1 MILTIDIGNTNTVLG
16 IYEDGH
22 LKVSIR
28 ISSDSKKTVDEI
40 ALFIDQ
46 IFTLRGEDVKKVEGA
61 IVSSVVPVV
70 TDNVIKAVKVLT
82 GIQPLVVGPGTK
94 TGLNVKYDDPREVGA
109 DRIVN
114 AVGAI
119 DKYGA
124 PLIIIDFGTAT
135 TFCVIDDK
143 KNYLGGII
151 SPGIG
156 ISAEALFMKAA
167 KLPKVDLS
175 VPGKF
180 LNKNTVDAIRAGLMY
195 GAIGEVNYL
204 VENLKSETD
213 TEDALVIATGGL
225 ARTIADNTDTIDIV
239 DDELTLWGL
248 YKIYE
253 KNITDRQ

>member
-16 IYEDGH
+16 IYEDDE

-46 IFTLRGEDVKKVEGA
+46 IFTLRGFDVKHVKGA
-61 IVSSVVPVV
+61 IISSVVPIV
-70 TDNVIKAVKVLT
+70 TESMIRAVKTLIGVDP
-82 GIQPLVVGPGTK
+82 IVVGPGTK
-94 TGLNVKYDDPREVGA
+94 TGLNILYDDPREVGA

-124 PLIIIDFGTAT
+124 PLVIIDFGTAT
-135 TFCVIDDK
+135 TYCVIDSK
-143 KNYLGGII
+143 KKYLGGII
-151 SPGIG
+151 SPGIR
-156 ISAEALFMKAA
+156 ISAEALFLKAA

-175 VPGKF
+175 IPDNF
-180 LNKNTVDAIRAGLMY
+180 LNRNTVDAIRAGLMY

-204 VENLKSETD
+204 VENLKKETN
-213 TEDALVIATGGL
+213 TENAKVIATGGL
-225 ARTIADNTDTIDIV
+225 AHEISANTDTIDFV

-253 KNITDRQ
+253 KNASN

>member
-16 IYEDGH
+16 IYDNDK

-46 IFTLRGEDVKKVEGA
+46 IFTLRGVDVKNVRGA
-61 IVSSVVPVV
+61 IISSVVPIV
-70 TDNVIKAVKVLT
+70 TDNMIKAVKILI
-82 GIQPLVVGPGTK
+82 GIDPLVVGPGTK
-94 TGLNVKYDDPREVGA
+94 TGLNVLYDDPREVGA

-124 PLIIIDFGTAT
+124 PLVIIDFGTAT
-135 TFCVIDDK
+135 TFCVIDRDK
-143 KNYLGGII
+143 KYLGGII

-156 ISAEALFMKAA
+156 ISAEALFLKAA
-167 KLPKVDLS
+167 KLPKVDLI
-175 VPGKF
+175 VPDNF

-195 GAIGEVNYL
+195 GAIGEVDYI
-204 VENLKSETD
+204 VENLKKETD
-213 TEDALVIATGGL
+213 TEDAVVIATGGL
-225 ARTIADNTDTIDIV
+225 AKTIADNTDTIDIV

-253 KNITDRQ
+253 KNTSNR

>member
-16 IYEDGH
+16 IYEDEK

-46 IFTLRGEDVKKVEGA
+46 IFTLRGFDVKNVKGA
-61 IVSSVVPVV
+61 IISSVVPVV
-70 TDNVIKAVKVLT
+70 TDNMIKAVKTLIGVDP
-82 GIQPLVVGPGTK
+82 IVVGPGTK
-94 TGLNVKYDDPREVGA
+94 TGLNILYDDPREVGA

-124 PLIIIDFGTAT
+124 PLVIIDFGTAT
-135 TFCVIDDK
+135 TYCVIDSNK
-143 KNYLGGII
+143 KYLGGII
-151 SPGIG
+151 SPGIS
-156 ISAEALFMKAA
+156 ISAEALFFKAA

-175 VPGKF
+175 LPDNF

-204 VENLKSETD
+204 VENLKKETK
-213 TEDALVIATGGL
+213 TENAKVIATGGL
-225 ARTIADNTDTIDIV
+225 AHEIAANTDTIDYV

-253 KNITDRQ
+253 KNASN

>member
-16 IYEDGH
+16 IYEGYD

-46 IFTLRGEDVKKVEGA
+46 IFTLRGVDVTKIQGA
-61 IVSSVVPVV
+61 ILSSVVPMV
-70 TDNVIKAVKVLT
+70 TDNMIEAVKMLT
-82 GIQPLVVGPGTK
+82 GLEPIVVGPGTK
-94 TGLNVKYDDPREVGA
+94 TGLNVLYDDPKEVGA

-114 AVGAI
+114 AVGGI

-135 TFCVIDDK
+135 TYCVVDEK
-143 KNYLGGII
+143 SNYLGGII

-167 KLPKVDLS
+167 KLPKVDLT
-175 VPGKF
+175 VPESF
-180 LNKNTVDAIRAGLMY
+180 LNRNTVDAIRAGLMY
-195 GAIGEVNYL
+195 GAIGQVDYIVKHLKAE
-204 VENLKSETD
+204 ENI
-213 TEDALVIATGGL
+213 DAKVIATGGL
-225 ARTIADNTDTIDIV
+225 AKVIASKTEVIDLV

-248 YKIYE
+248 RKIYD
-253 KNITDRQ
+253 KNAKHRG